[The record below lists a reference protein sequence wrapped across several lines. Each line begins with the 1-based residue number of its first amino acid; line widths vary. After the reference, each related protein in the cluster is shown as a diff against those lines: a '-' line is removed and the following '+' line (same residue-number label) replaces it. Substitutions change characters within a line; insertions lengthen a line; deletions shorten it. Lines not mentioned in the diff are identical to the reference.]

1 MPFDPTPLRA
11 VRFATEHG
19 LKQAG
24 GIRVDLLTDTA
35 DEIYERLC
43 SKRTSE
49 FVSIESSRQV
59 GAAPRS
65 ATRRS
70 PRRGE
75 APSNPEEPAADGAT
89 VAVLTCLSWIAF
101 AFDDTVEGPAT
112 MKASEALRAVGA
124 AMSTASSAG
133 LEVDEAAIL
142 QDSNKLAVRLLPCDV
157 LARVAPVGHHVA
169 EFEIELARRLAATDS
184 PVAALDPRVEPRVY
198 EIDGFAVTLW
208 TYYPSVTAPVSPGDY
223 ADVLGRLHAG
233 MRALGVR
240 SPHFTDRVAE
250 AEELLVSPDRTPR
263 LAEADR
269 DLLVST
275 LRTLRRAVADRGAV
289 EQLIHGEP
297 HPGNLLSTRDGLVFI
312 DLETCCR
319 GPVEFDLAHVPEVVG
334 AGYPDV
340 DQELLDHCRG
350 LVLAMVAAW
359 RWDADD
365 QFPNRER
372 AAHEFLEAVRQ
383 GPPWAALDA
392 VMPLST

>member
-1 MPFDPTPLRA
+1 M
-11 VRFATEHG
+11 
-19 LKQAG
+19 K
-24 GIRVDLLTDTA
+24 
-35 DEIYERLC
+35 
-43 SKRTSE
+43 
-49 FVSIESSRQV
+49 
-59 GAAPRS
+59 
-65 ATRRS
+65 
-70 PRRGE
+70 
-75 APSNPEEPAADGAT
+75 AAD
-89 VAVLTCLSWIAF
+89 
-101 AFDDTVEGPAT
+101 
-112 MKASEALRAVGA
+112 ALRAVGA

-133 LEVDEAAIL
+133 LEVDQATIL

-269 DLLVST
+269 ELLVST

-392 VMPLST
+392 AMPRST